1 MSIPTLDLRLAENV
15 RSEAAKQLV
24 AALEEPGFLYLKNV
38 KGYPTGKTSTANCAT
53 YRALT
58 TFLRIRRD
66 PNADFAWKRV
76 GMRISCSICVNASLR
91 LDYCVY
97 LGTWSGSEK
106 RHEHRV

>member
-1 MSIPTLDLRLAENV
+1 MSIPTLDLRLAEND

-38 KGYPTGKTSTANCAT
+38 KGYQTGKTSTANCAT

-58 TFLRIRRD
+58 TFLRVRRD

-76 GMRISCSICVNASLR
+76 WHNGMRI
-91 LDYCVY
+91 
-97 LGTWSGSEK
+97 
-106 RHEHRV
+106 